1 MARKKRPAS
10 AIRRLHRSLGAFAA
24 LFVIFMVLSGI
35 LINHSNGLG
44 LDQQRVEQGFLLDWY
59 GFGKPDN
66 LRSFAVGDNWL
77 SFAGSQ
83 LYLND
88 KPVTTLSGGIG
99 AVFNG
104 DLLIVSGSD
113 ELLLLDLDGNLIERL
128 PWDSIGT
135 SPIESIGL
143 HENTLV
149 AVKSSGQLWLA
160 DAELINWQ
168 QARETTAFA
177 EWSLSVPTPETLR
190 QTITRHYRGEGLSL
204 ERVLLDLHSGR
215 IFGSVGIFVYD
226 LIALALGFLAIS
238 GLILWVRSKRNGKRK

>member
-88 KPVTTLSGGIG
+88 KPVTTLSGGTG

-149 AVKSSGQLWLA
+149 TVKSAGQLWLA

-177 EWSLSVPTPETLR
+177 EWSLPVPTPETLR
-190 QTITRHYRGEGLSL
+190 QTITRHYRGEGLSI
-204 ERVLLDLHSGR
+204 ERLLLDLHSGR

-226 LIALALGFLAIS
+226 LIALTLGFLAIS
-238 GLILWVRSKRNGKRK
+238 GLILWARSKRNGKRK